1 MSAGHLR
8 ERDAETLFG
17 VLEDGRR
24 DDPAEAMPWALLDG
38 LLRLIPCDL
47 DVTYQHHVP
56 GARKTRL
63 IQGADP
69 DGRREVLRLGREP
82 VDEPF
87 WQLWPHSMC
96 SWPQRT
102 GDLRTVIHTGDFLPT
117 DRARRAD
124 PMLRY
129 LEGLQYSMIVSLPAP
144 PGEVRRV
151 IFMRASGPAFTERD
165 RQVAA
170 LARPH
175 LQEIWLD
182 AEQRRRGVPRLSRRE
197 WEVLERAA
205 TGMTYDE
212 IAAALFISVGTVRKH
227 MEHVRERLGVHSVAA
242 AAALALPRPPAQRA
256 AAVRPSAGREAAA
269 G

>member
-1 MSAGHLR
+1 MTCGHLC
-8 ERDAETLFG
+8 ERDAETLLQ
-17 VLEDGRR
+17 VLEDSRR
-24 DDPAEAMPWALLDG
+24 DDPAEALPWALLDG
-38 LLRLIPCDL
+38 LQRLIPCDL
-47 DVTYQHHVP
+47 EVSYQHHVP
-56 GARKTRL
+56 AARRTPL
-63 IQGADP
+63 IQAVGP
-69 DGRREVLRLGREP
+69 DTGREVLRLGPDP

-87 WQLWPHSMC
+87 WQLWPTSIC

-102 GDLRTVIHTGDFLPT
+102 GDLRTVVNTGDFLPT

-129 LEGLQYSMIVSLPAP
+129 LDGLRYSLIVSLPAP
-144 PGEVRRV
+144 PGEARRL
-151 IFMRASGPAFTERD
+151 IFQRGWDRPFTERD

-175 LQEIWLD
+175 VQEIWLD

-205 TGMTYDE
+205 TGMSYDD

-242 AAALALPRPPAQRA
+242 AAALALPRPPAQPA
-256 AAVRPSAGREAAA
+256 AAVRPSGGRVAAA